1 MNVDPKI
8 PSDNIVPRHDPL
20 EERQTLKFLFTPQ
33 APPRE
38 ELRRKN
44 PLAKQ
49 STYVPEVIDALRQ
62 QFGDVIGE
70 VVEYANEQTV
80 YVGRQEIVEVCRF
93 LKEELGFTY
102 LADLGA
108 IDRFTADARFEVY
121 YGLANIPQRKR
132 LRVKIRTDDHLE
144 VPSVT
149 PVFRSAN
156 WHEREAWD
164 MMGIRFS
171 GHPDLRRMYMPD
183 DFEYHPQR
191 KEFPTIGI
199 PGSLPL
205 PPQSTDG
212 DLTPDPYARAR
223 GNVPKD

>member
-1 MNVDPKI
+1 MDPKR
-8 PSDNIVPRHDPL
+8 PTDNAQPRVEPNQ
-20 EERQTLKFLFTPQ
+20 EQQVLKFLFTPQ

-44 PLAKQ
+44 PLARQ
-49 STYVPEVIDALRQ
+49 STYVPEVIEALRE
-62 QFGDVIGE
+62 QFGDAVGE

-80 YVGRQEIVEVCRF
+80 FVALEQIVDVVRF
-93 LKEELGFTY
+93 LKESLGFTY

-108 IDRFTADARFEVY
+108 IDRFTEEQRFEVFY
-121 YGLANIPQRKR
+121 SLVNIPARQR
-132 LRVKIRTDDHLE
+132 LRVKIRVEDDQP
-144 VPSVT
+144 VPTITGVH
-149 PVFRSAN
+149 RAAD

-164 MMGIRFS
+164 MMGIRFT
-171 GHPDLRRMYMPD
+171 GHPDLRRMFLPD

-212 DLTPDPYARAR
+212 ELTADPFARAH
-223 GNVPKD
+223 GQVPTD

>member
-1 MNVDPKI
+1 MDPKQPTDNTQPRVE
-8 PSDNIVPRHDPL
+8 PSQEQQV
-20 EERQTLKFLFTPQ
+20 LKFLFTPQ

-38 ELRRKN
+38 ELRREN
-44 PLAKQ
+44 PLARQ
-49 STYVPEVIDALRQ
+49 STYVPEVIAALRER
-62 QFGDVIGE
+62 FGDAVGD

-80 YVGRQEIVEVCRF
+80 YVGREQIVEVLRF
-93 LKEELGFTY
+93 LKDELGFTY
-102 LADLGA
+102 LSDLGA
-108 IDRFTADARFEVY
+108 IDRFTENQRFEVFY
-121 YGLANIPQRKR
+121 SVVNMSGRQR
-132 LRVKIRTDDHLE
+132 LRVKLRVDDDQT

-149 PVFRSAN
+149 GVHRAAN

-164 MMGIRFS
+164 MMGIRFT
-171 GHPDLRRMYMPD
+171 GHPDLRRMFLPD

-212 DLTPDPYARAR
+212 ELTPDPFARAH
-223 GNVPKD
+223 GQVPTD